1 MFFSSFFQEFLLP
14 LRLVG
19 EIGTFRPPRHPR
31 LEKEKIIYKMT
42 HKWNYQPITPE
53 QAEASRQLAQE
64 LGISPIL
71 GQLLIERGITTA
83 AAARKFFR
91 PQLPDLHDPFLMKDM
106 DVAVAR
112 LNKAMGKKERILIYG
127 DYELLHPRPLQRRL
141 RGVLQR
147 SGLRRG
153 NRRETHHRI
162 GLRHQSRRGDY
173 VCPGERHRLHYL

>member
-1 MFFSSFFQEFLLP
+1 
-14 LRLVG
+14 
-19 EIGTFRPPRHPR
+19 
-31 LEKEKIIYKMT
+31 MT

-112 LNKAMGKKERILIYG
+112 LNKAMGC
-127 DYELLHPRPLQRRL
+127 LLYTSPSPRDC
-141 RGVLQR
+141 
-147 SGLRRG
+147 S
-153 NRRETHHRI
+153 
-162 GLRHQSRRGDY
+162 
-173 VCPGERHRLHYL
+173 